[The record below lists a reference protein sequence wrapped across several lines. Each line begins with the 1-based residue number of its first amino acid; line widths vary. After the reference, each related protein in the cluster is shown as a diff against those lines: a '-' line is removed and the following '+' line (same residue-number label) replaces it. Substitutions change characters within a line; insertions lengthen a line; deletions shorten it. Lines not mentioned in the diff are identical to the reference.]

1 MAQSSASGMPFLVA
15 FDLSLFSELT
25 NLMVALKPSAQQ
37 RKLIFM
43 GKNILLILII
53 NFINQFI
60 VKEYCQLSN
69 GILRS
74 R

>member
-1 MAQSSASGMPFLVA
+1 LPFLVA